1 MRRVKR
7 AILEGDLVLIP
18 EEDEIAADPFYNFLM
33 REGLYS
39 AAMAE
44 EDEEEASEEVQ
55 AVMESDEN
63 AEVKEEKVEYLAQ

>member
-39 AAMAE
+39 SAMAE
-44 EDEEEASEEVQ
+44 EEEASEEVQ

-63 AEVKEEKVEYLAQ
+63 AAVKEEKVEYLVQ